1 MSDIIIYS
9 TADGKAKI
17 NLYANDGTVWLSAN
31 QIAILFD
38 KDEKTIRK
46 HINNIFADEE
56 LPRAN
61 NTQKMRVVGVKQHVT
76 FYSLDVI
83 IAVGLRVRSPRG
95 TQFRQWAN
103 STLKEYLQKG
113 FILDKDRLKNPD
125 GRPDYFDELLEQ
137 IRDIRASEKR
147 FYQKLRDLFALS
159 SDYKV
164 TEKSTILFFAET
176 QNKLIYGATGST
188 AAELIMNRADA
199 TAQNMAL
206 QSWSGSRVRKVDITI
221 AKNYLRAEEI
231 DILNHLVMLFLESAE
246 LRVKMRKDLTL
257 DFWRASVN
265 KLLLDHDVPLL
276 QSHGKVSMEQAKAHA
291 YQEYE
296 AFDARRKAFE
306 AAQADKLDLI
316 ELEQEAK
323 SAK

>member
-46 HINNIFADEE
+46 HINNIFVDEE
-56 LPRAN
+56 LPRVN

-83 IAVGLRVRSPRG
+83 LAVGFRVRSPRG

-147 FYQKLRDLFALS
+147 FYQKLPFLEKTALS
-159 SDYKV
+159 FSK
-164 TEKSTILFFAET
+164 ILCF
-176 QNKLIYGATGST
+176 
-188 AAELIMNRADA
+188 
-199 TAQNMAL
+199 
-206 QSWSGSRVRKVDITI
+206 
-221 AKNYLRAEEI
+221 
-231 DILNHLVMLFLESAE
+231 
-246 LRVKMRKDLTL
+246 VK
-257 DFWRASVN
+257 F
-265 KLLLDHDVPLL
+265 
-276 QSHGKVSMEQAKAHA
+276 
-291 YQEYE
+291 
-296 AFDARRKAFE
+296 
-306 AAQADKLDLI
+306 
-316 ELEQEAK
+316 
-323 SAK
+323 

>member
-56 LPRAN
+56 LPRVN

-83 IAVGLRVRSPRG
+83 LAVGFRVRSPRG

-113 FILDKDRLKNPD
+113 FILDKDRQNLN
-125 GRPDYFDELLEQ
+125 LLNHFCK
-137 IRDIRASEKR
+137 ICHFWKR
-147 FYQKLRDLFALS
+147 RLCLSQKLPFLEKTALS
-159 SDYKV
+159 LSK
-164 TEKSTILFFAET
+164 ILC
-176 QNKLIYGATGST
+176 S
-188 AAELIMNRADA
+188 
-199 TAQNMAL
+199 
-206 QSWSGSRVRKVDITI
+206 
-221 AKNYLRAEEI
+221 
-231 DILNHLVMLFLESAE
+231 
-246 LRVKMRKDLTL
+246 VK
-257 DFWRASVN
+257 F
-265 KLLLDHDVPLL
+265 
-276 QSHGKVSMEQAKAHA
+276 
-291 YQEYE
+291 
-296 AFDARRKAFE
+296 
-306 AAQADKLDLI
+306 
-316 ELEQEAK
+316 
-323 SAK
+323 